1 MKIILNVA
9 FLLLSVVVFGQEG
22 FEKGNKGLLYKIVKG
37 NETDGMIKVGEFV
50 QFSQKVLFGDSTVR
64 NSYESGNEFN
74 KIDSIDQPLSITEVI
89 KKMKVGDSAMIKLSC
104 DTIVDMQWP
113 MAQQQGMS
121 RAQFEKQMPAFIL
134 QKGNY
139 ITIGI
144 RLIQKYT
151 SDSLAMIDVKAQ
163 EPLRQ
168 AYQQK
173 MQAIQMAEQA
183 KKDKAGFAGCDKEF
197 KKFMATKPKTLKKT
211 PSGAYVQI
219 LKEGVG
225 AICKKGQKVE
235 LRYKGMLFNGSIFDG
250 NIIEKG
256 KPTKPTLPVT
266 VMAGGMIKG
275 FDEAIALLK
284 KGTKA
289 RVFIPCNLGYGGQSP
304 SADLPAY
311 SNLIFEVEVVSVK

>member
-1 MKIILNVA
+1 MKIILNAA

-22 FEKGNKGLLYKIVKG
+22 FEKGNKGLLYKIVPSTS
-37 NETDGMIKVGEFV
+37 TDAMVKVGEFV
-50 QFSQKVLFGDSTVR
+50 QFAQVVAFGDSLVR

-74 KIDSIDQPLSITEVI
+74 KIDSVDQPLSITEVL

-121 RAQFEKQMPAFIL
+121 RAQFEQQMPKFIT
-134 QKGNY
+134 QKGNF

-144 RLIQKYT
+144 RLVKTYS
-151 SDSLAMIDVKAQ
+151 SDSLAMVDVKAQ

-168 AYQQK
+168 AFQQK

-183 KKDKAGFAGCDKEF
+183 KKDKAGFVNCDKDF
-197 KKFMATKPKTLKKT
+197 KKFMATKPKTLRKT

-225 AICKKGQKVE
+225 AICKKGQKAE
-235 LRYKGMLFNGSIFDG
+235 LRYKGMLLNGYVFDG
-250 NIIEKG
+250 NVIEKG
-256 KPTKPTLPVT
+256 KPTKPLLPVT